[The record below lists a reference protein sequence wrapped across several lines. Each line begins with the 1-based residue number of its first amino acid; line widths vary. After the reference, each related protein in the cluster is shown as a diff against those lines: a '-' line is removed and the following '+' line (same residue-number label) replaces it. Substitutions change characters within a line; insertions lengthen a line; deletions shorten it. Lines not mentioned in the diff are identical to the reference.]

1 MFSLYKKLCCRAF
14 LTLRCHHELIVNL
27 FAMVSD
33 RRDLYQYFHSL
44 GQRLYKLCVYTHA
57 MDKTTL

>member
-14 LTLRCHHELIVNL
+14 LTLRRHHELIVNL

-33 RRDLYQYFHSL
+33 RRDLNQYYHSL
-44 GQRLYKLCVYTHA
+44 GQRLYKLCTHA
-57 MDKTTL
+57 MDKTTLK